1 MAVNEVGSVIIDSR
15 SVPYSRGQSSE
26 AIPRKNASRT
36 ICNSSFDVHFENRA
50 RVGLLA
56 VKAVVNSISSRV
68 MVTLP
73 GKGPHEVESM
83 VRGTTYFRLASRQN
97 KLHSYYSTLATK
109 HWLDDARR
117 STLYYNT

>member
-73 GKGPHEVESM
+73 GKGPDEVGS
-83 VRGTTYFRLASRQN
+83 TTYYRLASRQN
-97 KLHSYYSTLATK
+97 NF
-109 HWLDDARR
+109 LDPKDSSPSPQTTQHEPKPVPSRKI
-117 STLYYNT
+117 